1 MLSKSVLDHFGFA
14 RLPFSKNLSPKDAF
28 PTASYTEALA
38 RLEYGIGTEDF
49 LLLTGPVGVGK
60 SVALASLIHSLDPV
74 AYGPIYIRG
83 NNLGEG
89 ELYKAILS
97 GLDRD
102 PPRYTQPARR
112 MFFSVVPESSRKPIA
127 LIDDAQEMTDAAL
140 LSLKSLAN
148 FSSDS
153 QSRITFIL
161 SAQPE
166 FRARLKLAQY
176 HPLKQRIRLFYHM
189 KPMSLEETC
198 RYIDYHTKAAGNPIP
213 LFSDAA
219 KAEIHRHADGIPR
232 LVNTIC
238 YRSLINATVRNQK
251 LIDSAD
257 VFLEDLEDAS

>member
-1 MLSKSVLDHFGFA
+1 MLSKSVLDHFGFS
-14 RLPFSKNLSPKDAF
+14 RLPFSKTLSPKEAF
-28 PTASYTEALA
+28 PTSSYTEALA

-60 SVALASLIHSLDPV
+60 SVALFALIHALDPI
-74 AYGPIYIRG
+74 AYSPIYIRG

-112 MFFSVVPESSRKPIA
+112 MFFSVVPQLGRKPIA
-127 LIDDAQEMTDAAL
+127 LIDDAQEMKDAAL

-153 QSRITFIL
+153 QTRITFIL
-161 SAQPE
+161 SGQPE
-166 FRARLKLAQY
+166 LRARLKLAQY
-176 HPLKQRIRLFYHM
+176 YALKQRIRLFYHM
-189 KPMSLEETC
+189 KPMALEETC
-198 RYIDYHTKAAGNPIP
+198 RYIDYHTKAAGNPTP

-219 KAEIHRHADGIPR
+219 KADIHRHADGIPR
-232 LVNTIC
+232 IVNTIC
-238 YRSLINATVRNQK
+238 YRSIINAAVNK
-251 LIDSAD
+251 LKVVDSAE
-257 VFLEDLEDAS
+257 VFLEDPAEP